1 MIKSNPIITRWVT
14 HRLENNN
21 TKEILTLLWRF
32 WSLHQTS
39 QHGNLSKG
47 LRIPKNLALRASR
60 SYYRSSRGLRETDC
74 SLGGHKQNFAYTK
87 TQRRAVLTPQDT
99 EPKLPASVRG
109 APAEVWIGRGSPQ
122 GRGHWEVLIDVD
134 PRAGL
139 PQAKQL
145 LRRGEGVQSHPS
157 ADNWIK
163 PLPSKALPTRA
174 RPSFSHRQSLPSR
187 RELACQPHPSEGRQ
201 KMQEEAHLTVAKT
214 KTVLLEDNHDEKE
227 CYIPVEGTR

>member
-14 HRLENNN
+14 HRLEKNN

-60 SYYRSSRGLRETDC
+60 SYYRPSRGLRETDC

-87 TQRRAVLTPQDT
+87 TQRRAMLTPQDT

-122 GRGHWEVLIDVD
+122 GQGHWEVLIDID

-145 LRRGEGVQSHPS
+145 LGRGRVCNPTHQQIIGLNLYWARLCPPEQDPVFPITSPSH
-157 ADNWIK
+157 
-163 PLPSKALPTRA
+163 
-174 RPSFSHRQSLPSR
+174 
-187 RELACQPHPSEGRQ
+187 
-201 KMQEEAHLTVAKT
+201 QEE
-214 KTVLLEDNHDEKE
+214 N
-227 CYIPVEGTR
+227 